1 MSGSIL
7 VVEDN
12 ELNRKLIVAVLTYHG
27 YQALEAA
34 DGAEGVREAA
44 EHMPDLIL
52 MDIQMPVMDGM
63 TAVNILKNDPRTMG
77 IKVIALTSFAMKGD
91 RERFMEAGFV
101 DYIAKPINTREL
113 PEIVKKYAGGV
124 V

>member
-1 MSGSIL
+1 MSAKIL

-27 YQALEAA
+27 YKTLEAM
-34 DGAEGVREAA
+34 DGAEGIRAA
-44 EHMPDLIL
+44 REHMPDLIL

-63 TAVNILKNDPRTMG
+63 TAVNVLKKDPRTLG

-91 RERFMEAGFV
+91 RERFMAAGFA

-113 PEIVKKYAGGV
+113 PEIAKKYAGSKK
-124 V
+124 

>member
-1 MSGSIL
+1 MSGKIL

-27 YQALEAA
+27 YKTLEAG
-34 DGAEGVREAA
+34 DGSEGVRAA
-44 EHMPDLIL
+44 GEHMPDLIL
-52 MDIQMPVMDGM
+52 MDIQMPVMDGI
-63 TAVNILKNDPRTMG
+63 TAVNILKNDPRTLG

-91 RERFMEAGFV
+91 RERFMAAGFV

-113 PEIVKKYAGGV
+113 PEIVKKYLEYK
-124 V
+124 

>member
-1 MSGSIL
+1 MAAKIL

-27 YQALEAA
+27 YETREAT
-34 DGAEGVREAA
+34 DGAEGVKAAA

-63 TAVNILKNDPRTMG
+63 TAAKILRNDPRTKG
-77 IKVIALTSFAMKGD
+77 IRLIALTSFAMIGD
-91 RERFMEAGFV
+91 RERFMEAGFS

-113 PEIVKKYAGGV
+113 PELVKKYL
-124 V
+124 

>member
-1 MSGSIL
+1 MPAKIL

-27 YQALEAA
+27 YQTLEAM
-34 DGAEGVREAA
+34 DGDGGVRAA
-44 EHMPDLIL
+44 VEHTPDLVL

-63 TAVNILKNDPRTMG
+63 TAVNILKNDPRTQG

-91 RERFMEAGFV
+91 KERFMEAGFA

-113 PEIVKKYAGGV
+113 PELVKKYL
-124 V
+124 

>member
-1 MSGSIL
+1 MSAKIL

-12 ELNRKLIVAVLTYHG
+12 ELNRKLIVAVLAYHG
-27 YQALEAA
+27 YKTLEAM
-34 DGAEGVREAA
+34 DGAEGIRVAR

-63 TAVNILKNDPRTMG
+63 TAISALKNDPRTLG

-91 RERFMEAGFV
+91 RERFMAAGFA

-113 PEIVKKYAGGV
+113 PEIVKKYAGSKI
-124 V
+124 